1 MDSAVPA
8 MPVAHPMDQS
18 LAHPMILAQAA
29 PDAFMQMVPLVMI
42 LAVFYFLLIRPQQQ
56 KAKEHENFVKGLKK
70 GEMVVTNSGIY
81 GRIVDLKDD
90 DVTLE
95 IAPNVR
101 VRHERSK
108 IAGSAPGSAKAAAA
122 GKAD

>member
-1 MDSAVPA
+1 MHSAATATP
-8 MPVAHPMDQS
+8 
-18 LAHPMILAQAA
+18 LILAQAA

-56 KAKEHENFVKGLKK
+56 KAKEQEDYSKGLKR
-70 GEMVVTNSGIY
+70 GEMVVTTGGLF

-90 DVTLE
+90 EVTLE

-101 VRHERSK
+101 IRHERSK
-108 IAGSAPGSAKAAAA
+108 IAAPPAGPAKAAAPA

>member
-1 MDSAVPA
+1 MHSAAPA
-8 MPVAHPMDQS
+8 PPAGDIGP
-18 LAHPMILAQAA
+18 LILAQAA
-29 PDAFMQMVPLVMI
+29 PDAFMQMLPLVMI

-56 KAKEHENFVKGLKK
+56 KAKEHEEYLKGLKR
-70 GEMVVTNSGIY
+70 GEMVVSSGGIY

-90 DVTLE
+90 EVTLE

-101 VRHERSK
+101 IRHERSK
-108 IAGSAPGSAKAAAA
+108 IAGPPAGSAKAAPAA